1 VLKADHSSS
10 GNQSGSTT
18 SETKWFPGGSAGKST
33 TPVENSPTPSSSEPN
48 GELLFWEYMA
58 EGHPPIPVRLGKGV
72 VMRRDPLRAAFV
84 IEVDTSVVT
93 CYNRA

>member
-1 VLKADHSSS
+1 
-10 GNQSGSTT
+10 
-18 SETKWFPGGSAGKST
+18 
-33 TPVENSPTPSSSEPN
+33 
-48 GELLFWEYMA
+48 MA